1 MKTEFMELKANINSL
16 SEFDPALSNYEELL
30 RCKKGLDLIRAY
42 NLCRPEHR
50 NSISCALIK
59 KGGEVRMMR
68 KRNRRGQSTLEYIII
83 LTVIIAAILVA
94 LGTLFTQDES
104 KGLGK
109 LFQKSGEKI
118 ETETG
123 YISEYVLP
131 EKQ

>member
-1 MKTEFMELKANINSL
+1 
-16 SEFDPALSNYEELL
+16 
-30 RCKKGLDLIRAY
+30 
-42 NLCRPEHR
+42 
-50 NSISCALIK
+50 
-59 KGGEVRMMR
+59 MMR

-109 LFQKSGEKI
+109 LFQKAGEKI

-131 EKQ
+131 E